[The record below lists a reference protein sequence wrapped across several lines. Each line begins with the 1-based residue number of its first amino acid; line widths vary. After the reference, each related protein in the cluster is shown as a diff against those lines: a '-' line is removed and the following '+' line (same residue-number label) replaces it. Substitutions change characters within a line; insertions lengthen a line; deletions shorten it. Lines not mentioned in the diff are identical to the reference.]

1 MKISRRSVLAAS
13 ASTPALAGVPAFAA
27 NQRVAIVTEI
37 GNPAAN
43 SPPVNNAL
51 NKLRQALTEQG
62 AFVETVAGAT
72 AGTGF
77 ALVLAAPGIVLVL
90 AAPGS
95 ALASGFSSS
104 GASMAAEQF
113 RIAPGKWSG
122 MNALLVSA
130 GDIRGFVYGL
140 LELAE
145 RVGFSGL
152 AALRLKQEI
161 SDQPANRVRSLA

>member
-62 AFVETVAGAT
+62 AFVETVAAPPLGLDLPWSSPR
-72 AGTGF
+72 
-77 ALVLAAPGIVLVL
+77 LVLSWSWPRLVL
-90 AAPGS
+90 RWPAVFPQVAPAWRPNNS
-95 ALASGFSSS
+95 ALRPASG
-104 GASMAAEQF
+104 
-113 RIAPGKWSG
+113 
-122 MNALLVSA
+122 
-130 GDIRGFVYGL
+130 RG
-140 LELAE
+140 
-145 RVGFSGL
+145 
-152 AALRLKQEI
+152 
-161 SDQPANRVRSLA
+161 